1 MATRYWEGGG
11 TDPRDLADATNWSGN
26 TLPATG
32 DTAIIADSPSTET
45 AAFYATATL
54 PASGTITSFRV
65 GSQINRNFGVE
76 NGVAAT
82 ATITIDD
89 YTEFND
95 GDKANLVATDTNN
108 YDFTAGA
115 QSSVNSTFEATTSNA
130 VTAANLATI
139 INSDSGASGTRF
151 TATSTSNVVTIT
163 QATVGFAGNTAITIT
178 ETGGSAM
185 SKTDFTGGITEAITL
200 NATTVELSGQGVY
213 QNFLGTQTTVN
224 VNDGVAGDD
233 MLHLGGTVTNLNVLG
248 SDGRTNVDDSATAT
262 NIKLIDA
269 LFAEIVVGT
278 SVENDYITMSAGKV
292 TTSSDID
299 VTAEVAGGT
308 LVVSGSA
315 TCVTMNVHANAL
327 VQYQTSGTLT
337 TVTVYGGILDFST
350 STASS
355 VTITNCNLYEGALID
370 ERSGLGNVV
379 YTNGIVAKGG
389 SVLQDLGRTLTI
401 S

>member
-1 MATRYWEGGG
+1 
-11 TDPRDLADATNWSGN
+11 
-26 TLPATG
+26 
-32 DTAIIADSPSTET
+32 
-45 AAFYATATL
+45 
-54 PASGTITSFRV
+54 
-65 GSQINRNFGVE
+65 
-76 NGVAAT
+76 
-82 ATITIDD
+82 
-89 YTEFND
+89 
-95 GDKANLVATDTNN
+95 
-108 YDFTAGA
+108 FTAGD

-278 SVENDYITMSAGKV
+278 SVENDYITMSAGK
-292 TTSSDID
+292 
-299 VTAEVAGGT
+299 
-308 LVVSGSA
+308 
-315 TCVTMNVHANAL
+315 
-327 VQYQTSGTLT
+327 
-337 TVTVYGGILDFST
+337 
-350 STASS
+350 
-355 VTITNCNLYEGALID
+355 
-370 ERSGLGNVV
+370 
-379 YTNGIVAKGG
+379 
-389 SVLQDLGRTLTI
+389 
-401 S
+401 